1 MMHVIVVGVESNQLN
16 SNCHSPIDADISR
29 CARVFVAG
37 IERWSQSALASV
49 KCLQNKNIDRAYKL
63 TIRGE

>member
-1 MMHVIVVGVESNQLN
+1 MLTL
-16 SNCHSPIDADISR
+16 AR

-37 IERWSQSALASV
+37 IERMSQSALDSV
-49 KCLQNKNIDRAYKL
+49 KCHQNKNIDRAYKL